1 MLEMEVCTYFYR
13 SSWTGTYDVEVDAD
27 ADADAGV
34 FDALFWA
41 DDACEAFG
49 RLVESV
55 PALPLVPT
63 LEPDTGLDDVLDEDA
78 VTFVVAFEVV
88 FVFALVL
95 PLARPLPLPLLLG
108 RVLGARRR
116 LNRLTLSRIFFSRA
130 RMSSTRITGFSFS
143 CRFDCALTP
152 SSSQTAS
159 LRA

>member
-1 MLEMEVCTYFYR
+1 MLGMEVCTYFYR

-27 ADADAGV
+27 ADADADV
-34 FDALFWA
+34 F
-41 DDACEAFG
+41 EA
-49 RLVESV
+49 
-55 PALPLVPT
+55 
-63 LEPDTGLDDVLDEDA
+63 LEPDTGFDDVLDEDA
-78 VTFVVAFEVV
+78 VPFAVAFEVV

-95 PLARPLPLPLLLG
+95 PLTRPLPLFLLLG

-116 LNRLTLSRIFFSRA
+116 LSRLTLSRIFFSRA
-130 RMSSTRITGFSFS
+130 RISSTRITGFSFS